1 MLFERSIFLGSPM
14 WQFNC
19 RVISTWIIPECSE
32 FLFQF
37 FILMTDL
44 LFLKCHRTNRTVTYA
59 SCFFFF
65 FWLNL
70 CSFDSSNMFLL
81 LKNWSWTEKVR
92 SVARTHWGPTGKAIN
107 TQCWSC
113 RGLKEGR
120 PGKNIAQRWGGFL
133 PQMIFFGRLVTKWT
147 WLWDDSFS
155 EVWVPCKEIL

>member
-1 MLFERSIFLGSPM
+1 MTVQLQGHLHLNYTRVLRVPVSVFYLDDRFAIFKMSQNKQNCNLCFML
-14 WQFNC
+14 
-19 RVISTWIIPECSE
+19 
-32 FLFQF
+32 
-37 FILMTDL
+37 
-44 LFLKCHRTNRTVTYA
+44 
-59 SCFFFF
+59 FFF

-120 PGKNIAQRWGGFL
+120 PGKNIAHRWGGFL